1 MKVSEQSQTPQPPE
15 FVRTTP
21 RTINTELI
29 EHRIDELQKSVEE
42 NRKDISEIKTSV
54 VKIEAKSEKVATDTD
69 IERLKVWILSGV
81 LGGMV
86 AAAGITV
93 GVIKLFG

>member
-1 MKVSEQSQTPQPPE
+1 MLSLSS
-15 FVRTTP
+15 
-21 RTINTELI
+21 ID
-29 EHRIDELQKSVEE
+29 IDELQKSVAK